1 MTREKPSLDIKK
13 AVTIF
18 VYVERIKSELIIASR
33 LLEEIQDLKGNES
46 EGAKKLI
53 LSFLNALQGETQM
66 AYNVS
71 GEENFEQATRKVWE
85 ATERTRSNGYWE
97 AIRCISEAISITTT
111 IGQPA
116 LQLLKEKGL
125 L

>member
-1 MTREKPSLDIKK
+1 MIKEKPSLDIKK
-13 AVTIF
+13 AVTTF
-18 VYVERIKSELIIASR
+18 VYVERIKSELIIAAR
-33 LLEEIQDLKGNES
+33 LLEETQNLKENEN
-46 EGAKKLI
+46 EGAKRLA

-71 GEENFEQATRKVWE
+71 REKNFEQAAMKVWE
-85 ATERTRSNGYWE
+85 TAERVRSGEYLE
-97 AIRCISEAISITTT
+97 AIRCVSEAISITTT
-111 IGQPA
+111 SGQPA